1 MRKQAQQITTM
12 LLMGLRLDS
21 RVCTNHSSV
30 LAQFRPITAHLHHQL
45 EPGRAVDDAQ
55 WPQRAD
61 QPEHAQH
68 PEQAVVFICIEDI
81 RQDSRASNEGSRR
94 FHNHGEGPY

>member
-21 RVCTNHSSV
+21 RVCTNH
-30 LAQFRPITAHLHHQL
+30 RAHLHHQL

-94 FHNHGEGPY
+94 FHNHGEGLYQGAA